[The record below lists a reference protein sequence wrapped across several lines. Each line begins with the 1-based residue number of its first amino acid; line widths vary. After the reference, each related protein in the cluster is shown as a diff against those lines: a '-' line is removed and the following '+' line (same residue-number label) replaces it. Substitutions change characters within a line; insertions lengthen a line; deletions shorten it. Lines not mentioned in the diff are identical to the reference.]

1 MIRNPAWWVTFFP
14 RPKTVYLR
22 LFCFPYAGGGASVFR
37 KWPETFVK
45 YGIEIC
51 AVQPPGRESRI
62 SERPLKSLFSLVH
75 AMAAGL
81 ASSFDV
87 PFAFFGHSMGAL
99 ICFELARTL
108 HLAGCQLP
116 EHLFVSG
123 ARAPHVPCVE
133 RRLHLQAD
141 NEFIRQVADRYGGLS
156 PAVLAEQELID
167 LLLPALKADFTAYET
182 YEYREGS
189 PLAVPIT
196 SFGGRSDPLVRQ
208 AELEAWR
215 RHTDRHFTLKLFN
228 GDHFFLNTERGAV
241 IESILGQLKLFARER
256 NLGQN

>member
-1 MIRNPAWWVTFFP
+1 MIRKPAWWVTFSP
-14 RPKTVYLR
+14 RPQTTSLR

-37 KWPETFVK
+37 KWAETFIN
-45 YGIEIC
+45 YGVEIC
-51 AVQPPGRESRI
+51 AIQPPGRESRI
-62 SERPLKSLFSLVH
+62 SERPFKSLSPLVH
-75 AMAAGL
+75 ALAAELTGP
-81 ASSFDV
+81 FDV

-99 ICFELARTL
+99 TCFELARTL
-108 HLAGCQLP
+108 HGTGRQLP

-123 ARAPHVPCVE
+123 ARAPHVPRVE
-133 RRLHLQAD
+133 RKLHLHAD
-141 NEFIRQVADRYGGLS
+141 SEFIYQVANRYGGLP

-196 SFGGRSDPLVRQ
+196 SFGGRNDPLVRQ

-215 RHTDRHFTLKLFN
+215 EHTNRHFTLKLFS
-228 GDHFFLNTERGAV
+228 GDHFFLNTERDEV
-241 IESILGQLKLFARER
+241 IVSILGQLRLA
-256 NLGQN
+256 G